1 MILPNI
7 NFSKWVHIIFKI
19 MNKGKQLLKSMLT
32 DSERLKISDSLKK
45 QIESDILNWDKDV
58 LLSTAA
64 LSIKKQYEKL

>member
-1 MILPNI
+1 
-7 NFSKWVHIIFKI
+7 
-19 MNKGKQLLKSMLT
+19 MNKGKQLLESMLK

-45 QIESDILNWDKDV
+45 QIKSDILNWDKDV